1 MADSTPKKRTSS
13 TGSMISRDPMGAMP
27 RPKPSLRVTD
37 KDLPDIKNWEVGK
50 KYKVV
55 AHVEMKHHSQGD
67 EYSSYSDA
75 NPKEHKAT
83 FTVHSI
89 APVKDGEKDK

>member
-1 MADSTPKKRTSS
+1 MQ
-13 TGSMISRDPMGAMP
+13 
-27 RPKPSLRVTD
+27 RPQPSLRVTD

-67 EYSSYSDA
+67 EYSSYSNT

-83 FTVHSI
+83 FVVHSI
-89 APVKDGEKDK
+89 KPVKSDGSDETK